1 MFNVTSQG
9 IVLKYPKL
17 GSIYKGE
24 YYNDLILMQYT
35 GLHDKNG
42 IEIYESDI
50 YKECDLHG
58 VIEYY
63 RNRFIV
69 EFNNGTVSYPC
80 ELGEVIGNIHEN
92 KELLKWA
99 NG

>member
-1 MFNVTSQG
+1 MEDADGVYKKENKMTTMFNVTSQG

-58 VIEYY
+58 VID
-63 RNRFIV
+63 
-69 EFNNGTVSYPC
+69 
-80 ELGEVIGNIHEN
+80 
-92 KELLKWA
+92 
-99 NG
+99 